1 MTSLSYAY
9 RIAQCTL
16 SGIIPETCE
25 AIWLS
30 LKEKVLINPTEENWS
45 TIAED
50 FETTCQFPHCIGA
63 IDGKHVE
70 IQVCILSIYL

>member
-1 MTSLSYAY
+1 MLS
-9 RIAQCTL
+9 Q
-16 SGIIPETCE
+16 IIPETCK

-30 LKEKVLINPTEENWS
+30 LKEKIMIDQTEENWS
-45 TIAED
+45 TIAEA

-70 IQVCILSIYL
+70 IQVCILSIFL